1 MHSQLEVLPKRHH
14 EGLWAADER
23 TRHGGSV
30 PLDRLRRRVLIV
42 DDDIDNARA
51 LSYLFD
57 VWGCRAEYAIN
68 GIVALSIAQRLVPD
82 IVILDLKLPDTHGA
96 QVTRQLRAD
105 PGLRKARIVA
115 ITGSS
120 KPEDRERALAA
131 GCNEVLLKPVPIAVY
146 ERLLGSEQ

>member
-1 MHSQLEVLPKRHH
+1 MHLHIEVQSRKRHD
-14 EGLWAADER
+14 GLWAAAEKHR
-23 TRHGGSV
+23 GGGATG
-30 PLDRLRRRVLIV
+30 PGELKRRVLVV

-68 GIVALSIAQRLVPD
+68 GIVALSIAQRFVPD
-82 IVILDLKLPDTHGA
+82 IVILDLKLPDTRGA

-105 PGLRKARIVA
+105 PNLRKVRIVA

-120 KPEDRERALAA
+120 KSEDRERALAA
-131 GCNEVLLKPVPIAVY
+131 GCDEVLLKPVPISVY
-146 ERLLGSEQ
+146 ERLLGDDE